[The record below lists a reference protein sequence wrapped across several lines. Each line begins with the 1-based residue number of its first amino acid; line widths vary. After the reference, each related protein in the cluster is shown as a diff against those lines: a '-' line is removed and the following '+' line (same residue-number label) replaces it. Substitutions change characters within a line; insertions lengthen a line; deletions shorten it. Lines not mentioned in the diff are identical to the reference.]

1 MTKLKQLMFLFLT
14 VLALTCLNMSSPAW
28 AETCANIE
36 RLCKAD
42 LAGASSNHGI
52 DCACAKAVSNGGCF
66 NSLPVSCA
74 LNYKEPGSRPGKPHL
89 GSDIGSNGCG
99 NKPIEVRAA
108 ADGRVIFTGTSGGSG
123 RTIVIEHNKSC
134 EGGGKYST
142 IYRHLLAY
150 KVSQGQTVK
159 KDDPIGI
166 EGGSNSVRGGA
177 PCDNPSQSNLPGYT
191 QAGCA
196 AAKSAGR
203 KGYKGANGSYAIHLH
218 FEVYNKTLAASSG
231 GMAGGS
237 GISSNGALKTSCPK
251 LQEYC
256 GGTAPEQS
264 CKYGATAA
272 KACDDGT
279 VGSFENAKFGIDAA
293 SDDAAN
299 QLQEQ
304 CNFSQDI
311 DDSSSC
317 LFCNMFAK
325 LFSLASI
332 MAQVATN
339 ALSGPCAVL
348 VSLGFGIWILLY
360 LLNSVANHSQQ
371 STGDMLKGILFQ
383 GFRVAVVL
391 LALGS
396 FYKAIINL
404 TLVPVWKTGFEFTSI
419 LSDNKS
425 FSQSAPS
432 TGDNVGS
439 ASEQEADVGGDDIE
453 TKEDENKTSG
463 GCDKNADYM
472 QNIVGYED
480 GDGFPV
486 EEINPELQNTLN
498 TPAEGSSQSSSS
510 GSENKADSAKATSS
524 VKGGGLPK
532 SMGTA
537 LVCSIKKL
545 EDKVGILMSLGKY
558 SMCYG
563 LHEAKMLY
571 IFPHLG
577 YLSTGAFLWI
587 VGMIMLLAFPWSLMD
602 CILQLCFATALFPC
616 AIAAYAFKI
625 TEKYLGIIWG
635 FFMNSIFNFVFMSIT
650 LYIIVGQIQSWIGYT
665 PGTLPDPTVFLSA
678 DPLETG
684 LAWYGVGAFKV
695 LLILM
700 IVWAF
705 FGESKSMANEFAS
718 SPGVNVGGQIGGMVA
733 SAGMAM
739 AAPAVKEGAKLTYGV
754 LKGGAEAVGGGVNAA
769 IGTQVRSGL
778 NKRLGGVIARLP
790 GARVR
795 TNADGSIQSSEASF
809 GIFGK
814 RFNFSVGQ
822 GADGSYER
830 AFSSRRRTNAER
842 LVSRSV
848 DENGNAT
855 FSARRQF
862 LGFAMPGAGKEM
874 QLLHKDAD
882 GNMLY
887 AADDG
892 KTQIM
897 VDKNG
902 NTIGVSQDGGKTFEK
917 EYQRPESATTN
928 TSMMK
933 VQEQRDAYGNVVG
946 RRFSFSDDD
955 LQNMVRSN
963 GQTDIAAYQ
972 RLVNA
977 TENQNLAHEAVIT
990 KHLQVRGMELE
1001 NRFASRQTAV
1011 DKDGSVVIMQRNLD
1025 GSTTVVRSRIEGN
1038 QLLISTQTTLA
1049 NGNIITTK
1057 SNGIQSRE
1065 TIYARQDDG
1074 TYKSATRYSFSKGT
1088 QDVNNIYKP
1097 LDKDGRWGFNVDRDN
1112 AMRGFTQEDFDRHV
1126 AQLNGQKTVE
1136 KGLTLNDVKDRVASE
1151 RSTLGHSGNN
1161 ENQAQTKTQK
1171 SGRNINISDDDV
1183 ERRKPEKDQPHGEEK
1198 DDELENYFDKKEGKE
1213 DAPNNNGD
1221 DKKEENAENNSETE
1235 EKENT
1240 QGVLTQLQHY
1250 LNMISDIPE
1259 AEIPHV
1265 MSLLE
1270 GAPNTPE
1277 INELR
1282 TKIQDQLNR
1291 KHK

>member
-1 MTKLKQLMFLFLT
+1 MIKLKQSMFLFLT
-14 VLALTCLNMSSPAW
+14 VLALTCLNMSSSAR

-52 DCACAKAVSNGGCF
+52 DCACAKAVSEGGCF

-74 LNYKEPGSRPGKPHL
+74 LNYKEPGARSPGKPHL

-108 ADGRVIFTGTSGGSG
+108 ADGKVIFTGTSGGSG

-134 EGGGKYST
+134 EGGGKYVT
-142 IYRHLLAY
+142 VYRHLLAY
-150 KVSQGQTVK
+150 TVSQGQSVK
-159 KDDPIGI
+159 KDDQIGI

-177 PCDNPSQSNLPGYT
+177 PCDNQSQSGLPGYT

-203 KGYKGANGSYAIHLH
+203 AGYKNGNGSYAIHLH
-218 FEVYNKTLAASSG
+218 FEVYDKTISG
-231 GMAGGS
+231 SGGS
-237 GISSNGALKTSCPK
+237 GISRDGALKTSCPK

-264 CKYGATAA
+264 CKYGVTA
-272 KACDDGT
+272 KGACDDGT
-279 VGSFENAKFGIDAA
+279 VGSFENAKYGIDAA

-299 QLQEQ
+299 QLQGE
-304 CNFSQDI
+304 CNFSQNI
-311 DDSSSC
+311 DDNSSC

-404 TLVPVWKTGFEFTSI
+404 TLLPVWQTGFEFTSI

-480 GDGFPV
+480 DDGFPV

-498 TPAEGSSQSSSS
+498 TPTEGNNQSTSS
-510 GSENKADSAKATSS
+510 GSENNTDSAKATSS

-545 EDKVGILMSLGKY
+545 EDKVGIFMSLGKY

-563 LHEAKMLY
+563 LHEAKMLVV
-571 IFPHLG
+571 FPHLG

-650 LYIIVGQIQSWIGYT
+650 VYIIVSQIQDWIGYT
-665 PGTLPDPTVFLSA
+665 PGTLPNPEVFIST
-678 DPLETG
+678 DLETG

-695 LLILM
+695 LLILLF
-700 IVWAF
+700 VYAF

-733 SAGMAM
+733 SAGKSM

-790 GARVR
+790 GARVQ
-795 TNADGSIQSSEASF
+795 TNADGSIQSSEATF

-842 LVSRSV
+842 LVNKSI

-855 FSARRQF
+855 FTARRQF
-862 LGFAMPGAGKEM
+862 LGFTMPGSGKEM
-874 QLLHKDAD
+874 QLLHKDAE

-887 AADDG
+887 AAEDG
-892 KTQIM
+892 KTQIL

-902 NTIGVSQDGGKTFEK
+902 KTLGISQDGGKTFEK
-917 EYQRPESATTN
+917 EYQRQESATTN

-963 GQTDIAAYQ
+963 GQTDVAAYQ

-1025 GSTTVVRSRIEGN
+1025 GSTTVVRSRVEGN
-1038 QLLISTQTTLA
+1038 QLIISTQTTLA

-1057 SNGIQSRE
+1057 SNGIQSKE
-1065 TIYARQDDG
+1065 TIYARQDDQ

-1088 QDVNNIYKP
+1088 QNVNNIYKP

-1126 AQLNGQKTVE
+1126 AQLNGRKTVE
-1136 KGLTLNDVKDRVASE
+1136 KGLTLNDVKDRVNSE
-1151 RSTLGHSGNN
+1151 RGTSKRSGNN
-1161 ENQAQTKTQK
+1161 ENQAQARTQK
-1171 SGRNINISDDDV
+1171 SGRNINISDGDV
-1183 ERRKPEKDQPHGEEK
+1183 ERGKPEKDQPRDEEK
-1198 DDELENYFDKKEGKE
+1198 DDELENYFDKKEENE
-1213 DAPNNNGD
+1213 DTTNND
-1221 DKKEENAENNSETE
+1221 DKKEKSTENIIETE
-1235 EKENT
+1235 ERENT
-1240 QGVLTQLQHY
+1240 QGVIAQLQQY
-1250 LNMISDIPE
+1250 LNMTSDIPE

-1265 MSLLE
+1265 LSLLE

-1282 TKIQDQLNR
+1282 TKIHDQLNR
-1291 KHK
+1291 KPK